1 MRRYF
6 VQERGKKRRHSRAT
20 ASIFNLPAGRQAKL
34 LDERASRCG
43 QFISLQ
49 PLNINPVTNE
59 IDISFQPVKAA
70 MPLLEDVF
78 NLIEKLG
85 THAKTPVIVLDE
97 FQDIFRIGKGLDRQ
111 LRAIIQHHKNVNYAF
126 LGSMESMM
134 RDIFE
139 KKNSAF
145 YHFGQLITLDKIP
158 YDDFYN
164 YLIKGFSDKC
174 QNNNRLSVNMDYLH
188 RVPFLVA

>member
-1 MRRYF
+1 MTKPNPFKFGSVVDKPYFTNRVEELQQIKNLLQSKNHLILISPRRYGKTSLILK
-6 VQERGKKRRHSRAT
+6 VVKTQERSYIFLDFQLVTDVADFATRLLKRLYR
-20 ASIFNLPAGRQAKL
+20 IYPV
-34 LDERASRCG
+34 ERIK
-43 QFISLQ
+43 QFIK
-49 PLNINPVTNE
+49 N
-59 IDISFQPVKAA
+59 
-70 MPLLEDVF
+70 
-78 NLIEKLG
+78 
-85 THAKTPVIVLDE
+85 
-97 FQDIFRIGKGLDRQ
+97 FRIGKGLDRQ

-164 YLIKGFSDKC
+164 
-174 QNNNRLSVNMDYLH
+174 
-188 RVPFLVA
+188 